1 MPAQKQ
7 MNHILNRC
15 LTQNVSY
22 HTQIKDSMNPMDN
35 LNYVQKR
42 LDFIDFKLM
51 FVGYFRCSEVVEH
64 FKMGLSQETCN
75 INLYKD
81 LSNF

>member
-35 LNYVQKR
+35 LNYVQK
-42 LDFIDFKLM
+42 KA
-51 FVGYFRCSEVVEH
+51 
-64 FKMGLSQETCN
+64 
-75 INLYKD
+75 
-81 LSNF
+81 